1 MEQTSLIF
9 LAEKELIGSCIHW
22 SDTYFR
28 SKSKLNAIYFNN
40 PDCRQIIE
48 AIEAIDDELIPI
60 DPLTVKL
67 RLEVWGAEP
76 TTMELLNSLPSNKL
90 DDTQIDYYI
99 KLIVNENIRIQFLD
113 TSTKIREISL
123 KENASI
129 DVMVALTEILLNRA
143 HNARISG
150 QLLDFK
156 KVLQG
161 VLNECLNQHLVKNL
175 SFHLPQLDET
185 TNGLMCGELILI
197 GARPGVGKTSFLIN
211 QLINTAI
218 HDAEPVV
225 YFSGEMNTG
234 TVIQKIISNLAE
246 IPFNRLGNQ
255 NFTPEEKMRYDNAI
269 QLIKD
274 SPITII
280 DHAQISVNSIR
291 NISKQLKTTNG
302 IQLIIVDYLQ
312 LLKSDIRKHNR
323 EQEVN
328 YIVSSLKSIAR
339 ELDIPILIASQ
350 LSRSAEKR
358 GNSGMP
364 MLSDLKESGSIEE
377 TADKVIFLY
386 RYNYYGITEYE
397 DGTSTQGLSELIIAK
412 NRQGPVTNLR
422 VQFMP
427 KFGKYAPYLEQDKQR
442 IGQYNRPES
451 RDDEFT
457 NAPF

>member
-1 MEQTSLIF
+1 MEQPSLIY

-28 SKSKLNAIYFNN
+28 SKSKLNAVYFNN
-40 PDCRQIIE
+40 PDCKLIIE
-48 AIEAIDDELIPI
+48 AIEAIDEELIPI

-67 RLEVWGAEP
+67 RLEVLGAES
-76 TTMELLNSLPSNKL
+76 TTLELLNSVPSNKL

-99 KLIVNENIRIQFLD
+99 KLIVNENLRIQFLN

-123 KENASI
+123 QENASI
-129 DVMVALTEILLNRA
+129 DVLIALTEILLNHA

-156 KVLQG
+156 NVLQG
-161 VLNECLNQHLVKNL
+161 ILNESINQVLVNKL
-175 SFHLPQLDET
+175 DFHLPLLDAS
-185 TNGLMCGELILI
+185 TNGMMCGELILI

-211 QLINTAI
+211 QLVNTAI

-225 YFSGEMNTG
+225 YFSGEMNRG
-234 TVIQKIISNLAE
+234 TVVQKIISNLAE
-246 IPFNRLGNQ
+246 IPFNRLTNQ
-255 NFTPEEKMRYDNAI
+255 NFTPEEKLRYDNAI
-269 QLIKD
+269 ELIKD
-274 SPITII
+274 APITIV
-280 DHAQISVNSIR
+280 DQAQISINSIR

-302 IQLIIVDYLQ
+302 IKLIMVDYLQ
-312 LLKSDIRKHNR
+312 LLKSDIRKQNR

-328 YIVSSLKSIAR
+328 YIVSSLKRIAR

-358 GNSGMP
+358 GNSGIP
-364 MLSDLKESGSIEE
+364 MLSDLKESSSIEE

-386 RYNYYGITEYE
+386 RYDYYGITEYE
-397 DGTSTQGLSELIIAK
+397 DGTSTQGLSELVIAK
-412 NRQGPVTNLR
+412 NRQGPTTNVR

-427 KFGKYAPYLEQDKQR
+427 KFGKYAPCLEQDIQR
-442 IGQYNRPES
+442 MNQYARPES

-457 NAPF
+457 NTPF